1 MKKKLFSTILVC
13 ALLLLIAV
21 GCNNSPKSKPTPT
34 PQPEEDVTRPATLRV
49 GYFRESYVKGAA
61 KPEGTLYYTD
71 TAGRASSVSIQ
82 SADVTTD
89 FDGNTVGENKTL
101 KITYKGIDAI
111 AQYTVVEPEKIDI
124 NGVYIVGEN
133 SILIFTTD
141 ADGKLTIDK
150 EVWKNWKVY
159 SNFDLGD
166 PTNVTTTEGLEYK
179 IDVTSSGATVIRA
192 DNWAY
197 RPDGKGGIQSYK
209 SEDDFLDPA
218 NGYIPSLDYFYVSS
232 TTAGRG
238 TDAEI
243 KNKYLVIAFSDGISD
258 YQNMY
263 MWFVDDT
270 APATIATLT
279 KANASIVVDSAK
291 FAFGQAGVELPK
303 TAGLAA
309 EGKKYSKNLKV
320 YSREGYTVAKGAFS
334 IVSYSDE
341 TYNGYSYSMGLST
354 VAIPGGFWD

>member
-13 ALLLLIAV
+13 VLLLLIAV

-101 KITYKGIDAI
+101 KITYKGIDTI

-124 NGVYIVGEN
+124 NGVYIVGDN

-179 IDVTSSGATVIRA
+179 IDVTSSGATVIR
-192 DNWAY
+192 D
-197 RPDGKGGIQSYK
+197 RK
-209 SEDDFLDPA
+209 SSP
-218 NGYIPSLDYFYVSS
+218 VSS
-232 TTAGRG
+232 L
-238 TDAEI
+238 I
-243 KNKYLVIAFSDGISD
+243 LVAFVVSAMPNS
-258 YQNMY
+258 
-263 MWFVDDT
+263 
-270 APATIATLT
+270 AST
-279 KANASIVVDSAK
+279 KAARCSGVLFCSHSCRVSRVT
-291 FAFGQAGVELPK
+291 FAV
-303 TAGLAA
+303 
-309 EGKKYSKNLKV
+309 
-320 YSREGYTVAKGAFS
+320 
-334 IVSYSDE
+334 
-341 TYNGYSYSMGLST
+341 
-354 VAIPGGFWD
+354 